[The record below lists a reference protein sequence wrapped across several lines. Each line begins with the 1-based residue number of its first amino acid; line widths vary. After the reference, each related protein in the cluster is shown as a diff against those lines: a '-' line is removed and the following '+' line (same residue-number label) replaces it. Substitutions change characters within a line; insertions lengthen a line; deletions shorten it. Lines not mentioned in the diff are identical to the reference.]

1 MENFLG
7 LLIVFIII
15 LFEPIMVY
23 IIKKDKA
30 TIKGNSGEKYVAKEL
45 SRLNQKEYIV
55 LNDLL
60 LVDEEGYTTQIDH
73 VVVSIFGIF
82 VVETKN
88 YKGWITGNYNYEY
101 WTQNIY
107 GNKYKLY
114 NPIKQNLSHIIA
126 LKKYLKLPT
135 NFFISI
141 IAFSN
146 HANLKTNA
154 KNVVYISQVKKV
166 IQQYQEKKLSLNE
179 MQKITELIT
188 NINITNSKTK
198 NIHTTKIKN
207 IIRNKNILEQ
217 QGLCPKC
224 GHELIL
230 REGRY
235 GIFWGCSNYLNCNYT
250 KHL

>member
-1 MENFLG
+1 M
-7 LLIVFIII
+7 
-15 LFEPIMVY
+15 
-23 IIKKDKA
+23 
-30 TIKGNSGEKYVAKEL
+30 
-45 SRLNQKEYIV
+45 
-55 LNDLL
+55 
-60 LVDEEGYTTQIDH
+60 
-73 VVVSIFGIF
+73 
-82 VVETKN
+82 
-88 YKGWITGNYNYEY
+88 
-101 WTQNIY
+101 
-107 GNKYKLY
+107 
-114 NPIKQNLSHIIA
+114 SHIIA

-235 GIFWGCSNYLNCNYT
+235 GIFWGCSNYPNCNYT

>member
-1 MENFLG
+1 MEIF
-7 LLIVFIII
+7 IFFIII
-15 LFEPIMVY
+15 Y
-23 IIKKDKA
+23 ICFFIKNKHSNYIGKC
-30 TIKGNSGEKYVAKEL
+30 GERKVAKLL
-45 SRLNQKEYIV
+45 STLPKNEYKIINDVIIQKDDYSS
-55 LNDLL
+55 
-60 LVDEEGYTTQIDH
+60 QIDH
-73 VVVSIFGIF
+73 IVVSIYGIF
-82 VVETKN
+82 VIETKN
-88 YKGWITGNYNYEY
+88 YKGWIIGNYNYEY

-179 MQKITELIT
+179 MQKITELIK

-235 GIFWGCSNYLNCNYT
+235 GIFWGCSNYPNCNYT